1 LIQRRHEDVSI
12 SETCPTL
19 SFALVNIALLPQMQ
33 LEKYS
38 TRSQVLEMRNKELD
52 AYVTKLER
60 KLGSEKVKKGAF
72 AAVSSTPVRRVEK
85 ESLLDALA
93 ELQEENARLHAAL
106 QVRDDNA
113 AFHRVL
119 EMSIGTGF
127 Y

>member
-1 LIQRRHEDVSI
+1 
-12 SETCPTL
+12 
-19 SFALVNIALLPQMQ
+19 
-33 LEKYS
+33 
-38 TRSQVLEMRNKELD
+38 MRNKELD

-127 Y
+127 YLHATMLFACRRSRRPLTSRRSALVSLTVVHY

>member
-1 LIQRRHEDVSI
+1 
-12 SETCPTL
+12 
-19 SFALVNIALLPQMQ
+19 
-33 LEKYS
+33 
-38 TRSQVLEMRNKELD
+38 MRNKELD

-72 AAVSSTPVRRVEK
+72 AAVSSMPVRRVEK

-113 AFHRVL
+113 AITLPFTEFWKCPLERVFTNTQPCC
-119 EMSIGTGF
+119 SPAGGRGGP
-127 Y
+127 

>member
-1 LIQRRHEDVSI
+1 
-12 SETCPTL
+12 
-19 SFALVNIALLPQMQ
+19 MQ

-60 KLGSEKVKKGAF
+60 KLGSEKAKKGAF